1 MVARWEEAL
10 DKLLEMYVDWNTPAG
25 EAYSKDVVQTSY
37 KDAERVLSN
46 LHGMVSHQLWMA
58 EPLYIDPDMMTLV
71 EKASETFEP
80 EPLYEQDLMIPFGFV
95 CLPRP
100 LYYVVHDDEDIERRI
115 SYRYILW
122 GVERHVYRDGLSD
135 DVCWITIWHDYQD
148 EDDFPRLHPSRFP
161 QLLVVIPWP
170 WGTTYP
176 NNKMGQWYQVAKPL
190 QTLWRLMQ
198 QTISMSTS
206 ERASRGVTKRALR
219 ADYTAKNITVIR
231 LRRPKAI
238 KDEDAEPHLVDW
250 SHRWYVGG
258 HWRNQFYPSL
268 NAHRQIWINPY
279 IKGPEEKPLELRKMR
294 VFELVR

>member
-1 MVARWEEAL
+1 VKTVV
-10 DKLLEMYVDWNTPAG
+10 KLYAP
-25 EAYSKDVVQTSY
+25 
-37 KDAERVLSN
+37 
-46 LHGMVSHQLWMA
+46 
-58 EPLYIDPDMMTLV
+58 ID
-71 EKASETFEP
+71 
-80 EPLYEQDLMIPFGFV
+80 
-95 CLPRP
+95 
-100 LYYVVHDDEDIERRI
+100 I
-115 SYRYILW
+115 SYGGIEHHIWYDRGYSMTYAWLRSGEI
-122 GVERHVYRDGLSD
+122 VKIR
-135 DVCWITIWHDYQD
+135 TIFLDTYKG
-148 EDDFPRLHPSRFP
+148 RFP
-161 QLLVVIPWP
+161 QLLAVIPWP
-170 WGTTYP
+170 WGAVYSD
-176 NNKMGQWYQVAKPL
+176 NKLGQWYQVAKPL

-219 ADYTAKNITVIR
+219 VDYTAKNITVIR

-238 KDEDAEPHLVDW
+238 KDDDAEPHLVDW